1 MKKIAKKVENL
12 EDDLSDFEEIKPDSD
27 ISRFNNV
34 AVVQALNKTTAK
46 TSIIDLK
53 VGEKISYGSLKIIA
67 HKCWQSPLEQKPE
80 NKILLEVFEV
90 KNENSEKLQE
100 KRIFYGWT
108 FSSSPSISGL
118 EHPIYDI
125 IASNLGEEIQN
136 IEKAG
141 ADYIHIDVMDGS
153 FVPNITIGNEV
164 VKALR
169 AKTQLPFDV
178 HLMINNPDNHV
189 KAFAEAGAD
198 IITIHAE
205 ASIHLDRSL
214 ALIKS
219 FDKKV
224 GVSLVPSTHEDALDY
239 ILEKLD
245 LILVMTVNP
254 GFGGQKFLS
263 SQLKKIENIRKKIE
277 KSGKKIELEVDGG
290 INDQTARIAIE
301 AGADVLVS
309 GSYIFGNKNY
319 QQAIQNLKRT

>member
-1 MKKIAKKVENL
+1 MSA
-12 EDDLSDFEEIKPDSD
+12 DF
-27 ISRFNNV
+27 
-34 AVVQALNKTTAK
+34 
-46 TSIIDLK
+46 
-53 VGEKISYGSLKIIA
+53 
-67 HKCWQSPLEQKPE
+67 
-80 NKILLEVFEV
+80 
-90 KNENSEKLQE
+90 
-100 KRIFYGWT
+100 
-108 FSSSPSISGL
+108 
-118 EHPIYDI
+118 
-125 IASNLGEEIQN
+125 SNLGEEIQN

-219 FDKKV
+219 FDKKA

>member
-1 MKKIAKKVENL
+1 MTKI
-12 EDDLSDFEEIKPDSD
+12 
-27 ISRFNNV
+27 
-34 AVVQALNKTTAK
+34 
-46 TSIIDLK
+46 
-53 VGEKISYGSLKIIA
+53 
-67 HKCWQSPLEQKPE
+67 
-80 NKILLEVFEV
+80 
-90 KNENSEKLQE
+90 
-100 KRIFYGWT
+100 
-108 FSSSPSISGL
+108 SPSILSA
-118 EHPIYDI
+118 DF
-125 IASNLGEEIQN
+125 SRLGEEIKN

-164 VKALR
+164 VKSLR
-169 AKTQLPFDV
+169 QVSTLPYDV
-178 HLMINNPDNHV
+178 HLMINNPDNHI
-189 KAFAEAGAD
+189 KAFAEAGSD

-219 FDKKV
+219 FGKKA
-224 GVSLVPSTHEDALDY
+224 GVSLVPSTHEDELDY
-239 ILEKLD
+239 VLEKLD

-290 INDQTARIAIE
+290 INEETAKLVTS

-309 GSYIFGNKNY
+309 GSYIFGSKNY
-319 QQAIQNLKRT
+319 AEAISKLRS